1 MNYIS
6 LGFFNGKLL
15 HIIGYRYINGNLGL
29 EILNNNNEYAEVTMF
44 DKDIKLNDGYLLLN
58 SKIDEKLKKFL
69 IKKNIFRII
78 KKINNYEIAIINKN
92 VYDKLLLKEVSFR

>member
-1 MNYIS
+1 MNKII
-6 LGFFNGKLL
+6 KKVLL
-15 HIIGYRYINGNLGL
+15 VL
-29 EILNNNNEYAEVTMF
+29 TMF
-44 DKDIKLNDGYLLLN
+44 VGSVMMISDVRAEEVFANINRVSYDGTVDYILPYKSLKLNDGYLLLN

-92 VYDKLLLKEVSFR
+92 VYDKLP